1 MGRHTPQKSVTPQK
15 LVEEDYVSET
25 EKGRTERAELTVER
39 AAWVIRSIPEYVPR
53 RSAAR
58 IVTSTL
64 SVANIEGEDLSDS
77 CEARDRE
84 LQRRID
90 QSRQTIEELEQGTQ
104 EVIRSLEEQITR
116 ASEARDVWVQREQES
131 MEQAQA
137 EVADLQRLRA
147 FLFSPEHEEVHWELQ
162 QEERQQE
169 EPQEEELREEEL
181 HRELREEETKTD
193 VRPLESAPVDDEEP
207 VEVEDGQGEPDT
219 RDSQFEV
226 AARILRSRHVVHTT
240 ILVSTLLSAGALSYV
255 TVAPQMSLGPESP
268 QTSTGSN
275 PGDPSASSAAGSP
288 PDEASTPPGAASMQ
302 PANEAIKSIFARHP
316 SPSLAAPGEALDYG
330 GRIALTFDDGPD
342 PKVTPAILDT
352 LRENNLKATF
362 FVSGDRA
369 TQHPELIR
377 RIVREGHT
385 LGNHTHSHPN
395 MALLSPGDI
404 HKELRRTQQA
414 VNRALGYR
422 YEMVMMRPPYGEP
435 YFSYQNALP
444 RFRAIIRRQTLAPIL
459 WDIDSKDWAL
469 AGQPDSIVRT
479 VLRSTGESGGVV
491 LMHDTHESTAKA
503 LPRIINR
510 YEKKELSFT
519 SVTEMLANKYRVDP
533 G

>member
-1 MGRHTPQKSVTPQK
+1 MGKLAPQ
-15 LVEEDYVSET
+15 
-25 EKGRTERAELTVER
+25 RTEAADGANEVDTAELTVER

-58 IVTSTL
+58 IVTSSL
-64 SVANIEGEDLSDS
+64 SVANIEVEDLSDS

-84 LQRRID
+84 LQQRID

-104 EVIRSLEEQITR
+104 EVIRSLEEQIAR
-116 ASEARDVWVQREQES
+116 ASEARDVWVQSEQES

-147 FLFSPEHEEVHWELQ
+147 FLFSPEHEEVHWEPQ
-162 QEERQQE
+162 QEERQ
-169 EPQEEELREEEL
+169 
-181 HRELREEETKTD
+181 EEETPKTV

-219 RDSQFEV
+219 RDSQFE
-226 AARILRSRHVVHTT
+226 AAVRILRSRHVVHTT

-255 TVAPQMSLGPESP
+255 AVVPQMSLGPESP

-288 PDEASTPPGAASMQ
+288 PDEASMQ
-302 PANEAIKSIFARHP
+302 PANETIKSIFARHP

-342 PKVTPAILDT
+342 PKVTPTVLDT

-395 MALLSPGDI
+395 MALLPPGDI

-435 YFSYQNALP
+435 YFSYQNVLP

-469 AGQPDSIVRT
+469 AGQPGSIVRT

-503 LPRIINR
+503 LPQIINR
-510 YEKKELSFT
+510 YEKRGLSFT
-519 SVTEMLANKYRVDP
+519 SVTEMLAKKYRVDP